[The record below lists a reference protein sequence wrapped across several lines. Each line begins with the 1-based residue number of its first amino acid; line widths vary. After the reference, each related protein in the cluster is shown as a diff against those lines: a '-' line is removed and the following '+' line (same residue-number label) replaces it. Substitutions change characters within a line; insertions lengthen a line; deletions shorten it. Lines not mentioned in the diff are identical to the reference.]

1 MNAPSLVQRHR
12 SLRWLVP
19 AGVAAVASL
28 VATGVFQADA
38 SQSKNLP
45 RMTPA
50 ALLADV
56 KATPVTGFSGTIL
69 SRVSLGLPEL
79 PALGGTAGD
88 ESTSMAALLSGSHTV
103 QVWYGGP
110 DHQRIAMLGAMDET
124 DFFRSGRQV
133 WTWSSA
139 DRVAQHAVLPARPAR
154 VAPTPAATTSSTP
167 SITPSALATQAVAAL
182 SPTTRV
188 QVRAG
193 AQVADRDAYEMVLT
207 PRTGA
212 TRVGSVHISVDA
224 ATKLPLAV
232 RVYARG
238 DSSPSIDVAYTS
250 VRFTAPAK
258 TFFSFAPPAGATV
271 RPLKLGSG
279 ISRAVGDGTHRVLGS
294 GWTKIV
300 ELNTGSPIDVAH
312 GELGK
317 ALTQVS
323 GSWGSGGVLESS
335 LVSVLVTSKGR
346 VYVGAVDPAALY
358 AAAGAK

>member
-1 MNAPSLVQRHR
+1 VNAPSFVQRHR

-56 KATPVTGFSGTIL
+56 KAAPVTGFSGTIL

-79 PALGGTAGD
+79 PALGGAGD
-88 ESTSMAALLSGSHTV
+88 ENSSMAALLSGSHTV
-103 QVWYGGP
+103 QVWYGGL
-110 DHQRIAMLGAMDET
+110 DQQRFALLGAMDET

-133 WTWSSA
+133 WTWNSS
-139 DRVAQHAVLPARPAR
+139 DRIAQHAVLPARPGR
-154 VAPTPAATTSSTP
+154 VAPEPASTP
-167 SITPSALATQAVAAL
+167 TVTPSALANQAVAAL

-193 AQVADRDAYEMVLT
+193 AQVADRNAYEMVLT

-212 TRVGSVHISVDA
+212 TRIGSVHISVDA

-238 DSSPSIDVAYTS
+238 DTSPSIDVAYTS
-250 VRFTAPAK
+250 VRFTAPAR
-258 TFFSFAPPAGATV
+258 TFFSFSPPDGATV
-271 RPLKLGSG
+271 RPLKIGSG
-279 ISRAVGDGTHRVLGS
+279 VSRAMGGGTHRVLGA
-294 GWTKIV
+294 GWTKVV
-300 ELNTGSPIDVAH
+300 ELDTGSPIDVAH
-312 GELGK
+312 GQLAG
-317 ALTQVS
+317 ALTPVS

>member
-1 MNAPSLVQRHR
+1 MNAPSFVRRHR

-38 SQSKNLP
+38 TQSKNLP

-56 KATPVTGFSGTIL
+56 QAAPVTGFSGTIL

-79 PALGGTAGD
+79 PALGGAGD

-103 QVWYGGP
+103 QVWYGGV
-110 DHQRIAMLGAMDET
+110 DQQRIALLGAMDET

-133 WTWSSA
+133 WTWNSS
-139 DRVAQHAVLPARPAR
+139 DRVAQHAVLPARPAPP
-154 VAPTPAATTSSTP
+154 ATHPATPTPTP
-167 SITPSALATQAVAAL
+167 TVTPSALATQAIAAL

-207 PRTGA
+207 PRTGE
-212 TRVGSVHISVDA
+212 TRIGSVHISVDA

-232 RVYARG
+232 QVYARG

-250 VRFTAPAK
+250 VHFTAPAR
-258 TFFSFAPPAGATV
+258 TYFSFSPPAGATV
-271 RPLKLGSG
+271 RPLTVGS
-279 ISRAVGDGTHRVLGS
+279 SVTRAVGVGTHRVLGT
-294 GWTKIV
+294 GWAKVV
-300 ELNTGSPIDVAH
+300 ELDTGSPIDVTH
-312 GELGK
+312 GQLK
-317 ALTQVS
+317 QALTPVS
-323 GSWGSGGVLESS
+323 GSWGSGGVLQSS